1 MTEKDTILKEIF
13 KHKGIGNYKDF
24 YNYMYNWLKNEDFFI
39 IEKLYSEKIE
49 GDAKNIELKW
59 EAKKGIT
66 DYFRASI
73 EIVTKFRS
81 LKDIEIEVDGKR
93 RKTNEFGE
101 VEVTFKGVL
110 EKDYSSKWEGSR
122 LHKVL
127 KEVYNKYVIPSRT
140 QEMQL
145 KVAAYVQDL
154 KEELKAFFDL
164 EGRR

>member
-59 EAKKGIT
+59 EAKKEMT
-66 DYFRASI
+66 DYFKASI
-73 EIVTKFRS
+73 EIVTKFRG

-140 QEMQL
+140 QEMQI
-145 KVAAYVQDL
+145 KVATYVQDI

>member
-24 YNYMYNWLKNEDFFI
+24 YNCMYNWLKNENFFI

-59 EAKKGIT
+59 EAKKEMT
-66 DYFRASI
+66 DYFKASI
-73 EIVTKFRS
+73 EIVTKFRG

-127 KEVYNKYVIPSRT
+127 KEAYNKYVIPSRT
-140 QEMQL
+140 QEMQI
-145 KVAAYVQDL
+145 KVATYVQDI

>member
-24 YNYMYNWLKNEDFFI
+24 YNHIYNWFRYEDFMV

-59 EAKKGIT
+59 EAKKEMT
-66 DYFRASI
+66 DYFRAAI
-73 EIVTKFRS
+73 EIVTKFRG
-81 LKDIEIEVDGKR
+81 LKDIEVEIDGKR
-93 RKTNEFGE
+93 KKTNEFME
-101 VEVTFKGVL
+101 VEITIKGVL

-127 KEVYNKYVIPSRT
+127 KETYNKYVIPART
-140 QEMQL
+140 EEMQI
-145 KVAAYVQDL
+145 KVATYVQDF
-154 KEELKAFFDL
+154 KEECKAFFDL
-164 EGRR
+164 LGRR